1 MMTGSNKKW
10 TRHILMGAAATSIF
24 GLPALAQEAVQSES
38 SRQLDTIIVTA
49 QRRAQD
55 INDVPIALVAR
66 TGDDLAQS
74 GVTDLADVATDITN
88 VDLFESPYG
97 LPTWV
102 IRGVALLDFNA
113 NNPPNAAV
121 YQDEIYQVSSAFGQM
136 SLFDLERIEVLKGPQ
151 GGIYGRNTT
160 GGAVNV
166 ISARPDLDQPEGFVR
181 ASYGS
186 WDRII
191 GEAAAS
197 VPLIEDKLAVR
208 IAGKIDQGGG
218 WQKNILGEE
227 AGDQDK
233 FGLRGTVLYA
243 PNAHSD
249 FTLIADYARD
259 KSDIGLA
266 KAIGARSVSGVP
278 GNFFC
283 PSLVSSGNVGDPT
296 CTTYAGFLEVLS
308 GAPVLN
314 DPGLQSGNAD
324 LVLSDTFGRF
334 DNESSGLTFI
344 ANVDLG
350 ALRLTSVTGYR
361 DFEYLQYSDN
371 DATIGEYGHRNGRTN
386 FEVFSQEF
394 RLASDE
400 TQAFRWLAGI
410 NYGHDKL
417 EEGRTFLFRDNFVLA
432 GVFAAYGVRS
442 PDELVTLLAYDQ
454 TSETLAGFLQLEYD
468 LNERMTVNGSIRYTD
483 EDKSYRNG
491 GFAFPLATGTIA
503 PAVLPN
509 SNYDQKADY
518 SLGENWSGKAILDY
532 KTTENTLLYAS
543 VSRGVKSGGFFGGFP
558 LQGAASIQPYREETV
573 WAYEA
578 GYKFS
583 SSNGR
588 VGSTGSVFYYD
599 FDDLQGNT
607 LAYSEVTQSVISR
620 LDNIGPGRTIGAEID
635 GHVDVTD
642 RFRIEGAVG
651 YLDAKSTGDNQFSTV
666 DGVLVSYDGQQRFF
680 SPKWSW
686 SLGAQYN
693 WSLRSDATVEFA
705 VDLNGRTRRSE
716 ENQGTPMQS
725 ALFNLEGYTL
735 VNGQISYVAPDDAWR
750 ISLIGKNLMDEQF
763 VSSPNNDGLGS
774 FNYFPGE
781 PRSVMVQIAT
791 SF

>member
-24 GLPALAQEAVQSES
+24 GLPALAQEEVQSES

-66 TGDDLAQS
+66 TGDELAQS
-74 GVTDLADVATDITN
+74 GLTDLADVATDITN

-97 LPTWV
+97 MPTWV
-102 IRGVALLDFNA
+102 IRGVALLDFNP

-166 ISARPDLDQPEGFVR
+166 ISARPDLDQPKGFVR

-197 VPLIEDKLAVR
+197 APLIEDKLAVR

-218 WQKNILGEE
+218 WQTNILGEDS
-227 AGDQDK
+227 GDQDK
-233 FGLRGTVLYA
+233 FGLRGSVLYA
-243 PNAHSD
+243 PNEHSD

-259 KSDIGLA
+259 KSEIGLA

-283 PSLVSSGNVGDPT
+283 PSLISSGNVEDPT

-308 GAPVLN
+308 GAPIVN
-314 DPGLQSGNAD
+314 DPSLQSGNGD

-334 DNESSGLTFI
+334 DNESSGLTAI

-350 ALRLTSVTGYR
+350 TLRLTSVTGYR

-371 DATIGEYGHRNGRTN
+371 DATIGEYGHRTGRTN
-386 FEVFSQEF
+386 FDVFSQEL

-410 NYGHDKL
+410 NYGHDQL
-417 EEGRTFLFRDNFVLA
+417 AEERTFLFRDNFVLA
-432 GVFAAYGVRS
+432 GAFAAYGVRS

-468 LNERMTVNGSIRYTD
+468 LNERLTVNGSIRYTD

-491 GFAFPLATGTIA
+491 GFAFPLATGAIA

-509 SNYDQKADY
+509 ANFDQKADY
-518 SLGENWSGKAILDY
+518 SLGANWSGKAILDY
-532 KTTENTLLYAS
+532 KASENTLLYAS

-599 FDDLQGNT
+599 FEDLQGNT
-607 LAYSEVTQSVISR
+607 LAYSEVTQSVIPR
-620 LDNIGPGRTIGAEID
+620 LDNIGPGRTIGAELD
-635 GHVDVTD
+635 GYVDVTD
-642 RFRIEGAVG
+642 SFRIEGAVG

-686 SLGAQYN
+686 SLGGQYN
-693 WSLRSDATVEFA
+693 WILQSDAIVEFG

-735 VNGQISYVAPDDAWR
+735 VNGQISYVAPNDAWR

-774 FNYFPGE
+774 FNFFPGE
-781 PRSVMVQIAT
+781 PRSVMVQIAK